1 MMRPGNFSGENTCND
16 SQMLLLE
23 RFDSSSVSLFI
34 RSGFILYK
42 IGVDKN
48 SKAFDK
54 GGTTFNTHQK
64 EMFSVQ
70 FDLASQLERPVSLHC
85 VKAHGW
91 LLQFFRNWRKRNL
104 ETYFPRVLW
113 HSYSGSPDIIT
124 GLLKT
129 KEKDNY
135 FFSFSDVINNRNN
148 SNRMVENIKA
158 VPDNAIIIESDWDSC
173 APQPEAMLTI
183 ASIISDVKGWTLHK
197 TVTKTTENSER
208 FFYGKTSKSE
218 EK

>member
-1 MMRPGNFSGENTCND
+1 MGHVNVGCSTFFFFQPLCGRVARECVGLIIFFFME
-16 SQMLLLE
+16 L
-23 RFDSSSVSLFI
+23 
-34 RSGFILYK
+34 K
-42 IGVDKN
+42 I
-48 SKAFDK
+48 
-54 GGTTFNTHQK
+54 
-64 EMFSVQ
+64 
-70 FDLASQLERPVSLHC
+70 
-85 VKAHGW
+85 
-91 LLQFFRNWRKRNL
+91 
-104 ETYFPRVLW
+104 
-113 HSYSGSPDIIT
+113 
-124 GLLKT
+124 
-129 KEKDNY
+129 
-135 FFSFSDVINNRNN
+135 VINNRNN